1 MFDPREPV
9 LAGGL
14 LDGLPPVLAI
24 PDALEQIRA
33 ENERTGTRVAVLDD
47 DPTGTQTVAGVPVL
61 TEWSVADL
69 RWALGRGPGVFF
81 VLTNTRGISPDAAR
95 GRNAEIAANL
105 AAAADAVP
113 VRIVSRCD
121 STLRGHYPLE
131 TDVHEAA
138 RAYDGLLFS
147 PAYLSAG
154 RITVDDVHWNRR
166 GERLVPIATT
176 EYARDATFGYRSSNL
191 RAFVLE
197 KTGARWNPGDIGSL
211 SLNTIRSGGP
221 EAVCERLLDVR
232 GCRPVIVNAA
242 AEQDLEVVALGVH
255 LAERRGR
262 RFLHRSGPSL
272 VRVLGGLAMTP
283 PLRHEQLYPRGPR
296 PGHGLVV
303 VGSHVGH
310 STRQVAEL
318 LELPGLTTVE
328 LDVPALLATGDTTS
342 VAAKVTAAL
351 ASSDVLISTSREL
364 VVGDTPSESLTIAG
378 RVSRALVEI
387 VAAAHATAP
396 LRFVVAKGGI
406 TSSDVATSALRIRRA
421 EVLGQLFP
429 GMVSVWLTADGEADA
444 GLPFVVFAGNVG
456 ETSALAD
463 AVTLLRG
470 DRHLE
475 FPIEVEQPCVTH

>member
-1 MFDPREPV
+1 MTAELVDTREPV
-9 LAGGL
+9 PAGSL
-14 LDGLPPVLAI
+14 LDGLPPVRAI
-24 PDALEQIRA
+24 PDALDQIRA

-61 TEWSVADL
+61 TSWSVADL
-69 RWALGRGPGVFF
+69 RWALDVGPGVFF

-95 GRNAEIAANL
+95 ARNVEIAANL
-105 AAAADAVP
+105 SAAAEAAGGLR
-113 VRIVSRCD
+113 VRVVSRCD

-138 RAYDGLLFS
+138 AGEPYDGMVFS

-166 GERLVPIATT
+166 GEELVPIATT
-176 EYARDATFGYRSSNL
+176 EYAADATFGYRSSNL
-191 RAFVLE
+191 RGFVLE
-197 KTGARWNPGDIGSL
+197 KTGARWGPEDVTAL
-211 SLNTIRSGGP
+211 DLATIRTGGP
-221 EAVCERLLDVR
+221 EAVRDRLLRVR
-232 GCRPVIVNAA
+232 GSRPVIVNAA
-242 AEQDLEVVALGVH
+242 AEEDLEVVALGVQ
-255 LAERRGR
+255 LAERHGR

-272 VRVLGGLAMTP
+272 VRVLGGLALRS

-328 LDVPALLATGDTTS
+328 LDVPALLAAGDPERFVAS
-342 VAAKVTAAL
+342 VAATVAAAL
-351 ASSDVLISTSREL
+351 ASSDVLVATSREL
-364 VVGDTPSESLTIAG
+364 VVGDTPGGSLEIAG
-378 RVSRALVEI
+378 RVSRALVDI
-387 VAAAHATAP
+387 VAAAHSAAP

-406 TSSDVATSALRIRRA
+406 TSSDIATSALRIRRA

-463 AVTLLRG
+463 ALTLLRG
-470 DRHLE
+470 
-475 FPIEVEQPCVTH
+475 QA